1 MLEIVYEV
9 EGQTRRFLLSGGDVS
24 IGRASENGIV
34 LNDFSV
40 SRRHALL
47 SERGG
52 VWTIEDLKSTNG
64 VKVNGEFAPKSPLRA
79 NDVLSVGAFTLLVRE
94 QPTTKSIEAKSI
106 SDSGSTFVR
115 SIADFNRD
123 YNLEATGTS
132 AWRS

>member
-24 IGRASENGIV
+24 IGRSSENGIV

-52 VWTIEDLKSTNG
+52 VWTVEDLKSTNG
-64 VKVNGEFAPKSPLRA
+64 VKVNGEFAAKSPVKA
-79 NDVLSVGAFTLLVRE
+79 NDVVSVGTDDAGNTDLADLESVLAKHGPNIA
-94 QPTTKSIEAKSI
+94 QKSLA
-106 SDSGSTFVR
+106 G
-115 SIADFNRD
+115 
-123 YNLEATGTS
+123 Y
-132 AWRS
+132 